1 MLARYL
7 HFKENIWDAVHAPRI
22 HHQLAPMRLQYEEGI
37 SNEIVNGLDRIGHKM
52 YKSPSDSGFA
62 SLTAIGR
69 NGNQLSAVYDP
80 RRKGSAHVS

>member
-1 MLARYL
+1 MY
-7 HFKENIWDAVHAPRI
+7 FKENIWDAVHAPRI

-37 SNEIVNGLDRIGHKM
+37 SNEIVSGLERIGHEM
-52 YKSPSDSGFA
+52 FKSPSDSGFA

-80 RRKGSAHVS
+80 RRKGSVHVS